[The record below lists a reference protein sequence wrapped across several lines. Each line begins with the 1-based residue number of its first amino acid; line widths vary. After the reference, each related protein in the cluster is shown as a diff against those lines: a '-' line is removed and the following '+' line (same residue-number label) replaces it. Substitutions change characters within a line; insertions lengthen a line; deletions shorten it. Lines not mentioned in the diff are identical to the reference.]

1 MPNNNLLNAALSY
14 AKRGWSVFPVNPN
27 EKIPIGAIVP
37 NGYKDATT
45 SSEQIKKWWSHYP
58 DANIGLNLEQSGLV
72 CIDVDSYKPECEFD
86 TYVKSRDLPKTLMQ
100 RSASGGV
107 HLIYQANERD
117 DYPGTLCK
125 GVDVKYRGYILLSP
139 STFKSSAYEWVNSL
153 TPVKAPDWLSKAP
166 PKPAPVM
173 KPPQQISYQ
182 ARWWPDDIDEL
193 LSIIDNEGWHNTTLR
208 FVGHLVAKG
217 LGDAEIHKI
226 TDRLTLKTH
235 RVEQT
240 RREVQL
246 MINGARSK
254 GFGSEIVKEEQS
266 KLVITG
272 HGNIASNHFNVSTVL
287 SQQSPWNKVFA
298 YNEFADRKMVISK
311 PPGERGNPSFFR
323 PRDVKDSDYTKVL
336 KWLNQNGFPTINK
349 QLVID
354 CVQELCEENTISP
367 VRHYL
372 EGLEFDPES
381 DISQLSTWM
390 ESFLGVRPKSPEEEL
405 YIQAVSRL
413 SLIQA
418 VARALNP
425 GCKAD
430 SVPILEGG
438 QGVGKSTALR
448 ILHSPEWFGDALPP
462 MGSKDASDYL
472 RGKWGIELAELA
484 FQRKA
489 DIEAQKAFISK
500 NEERFRPAYGRE
512 EIYHPRTCVFW
523 GTTNRTD
530 YLKDDTGNRRFLPIR
545 VEAVDI
551 EGLKVARDKLW
562 AEAVHCFKQKE
573 QYWLTDE
580 LLKHAEM
587 QANERFEEDPWVEII
602 QEKLCAFEEVS
613 IREAI
618 DKCFTNIDPQNISNQ
633 MVRRMAGCLQLAG
646 WKKDGR
652 YTSGERRNQVRY
664 IRGPEAGPS
673 SQEAPDDFTKN
684 NF

>member
-1 MPNNNLLNAALSY
+1 MSTNKMLEAALSY
-14 AKRGWSVFPVNPN
+14 AKRGWNVFPVNAN
-27 EKIPIGAIVP
+27 QKTPIGSLVTS
-37 NGYKDATT
+37 GFKDATT
-45 SSEQIKKWWSHYP
+45 SIIQIKDWWSQFP
-58 DANIGLNLEQSGLV
+58 NANIGLNLEQSGLV
-72 CIDVDSYKPECEFD
+72 CIDVDSYKPECEFNSFIQGR
-86 TYVKSRDLPKTLMQ
+86 VLPETLMQ
-100 RSASGGV
+100 KSASGGS
-107 HLIYQANERD
+107 HFIFSANEDD

-139 STFKSSAYEWVNSL
+139 STFGGSSYEWLNSL
-153 TPVKAPDWLSKAP
+153 DPAKAPGWLSKAP
-166 PKPAPVM
+166 LRKLQSPVFEG
-173 KPPQQISYQ
+173 
-182 ARWWPDDIDEL
+182 RWWPEEIDEL
-193 LSIIDNEGWHNTTLR
+193 IDIISREGWHNTLLR
-208 FVGHLVAKG
+208 YVGHLVAKG
-217 LGDAEIHKI
+217 LQDKEIHNI
-226 TDRLTLKTH
+226 TNQLTLDKFT
-235 RVEQT
+235 VEQT
-240 RREVQL
+240 QAEVQL
-246 MINGARSK
+246 MINGARTK
-254 GFGSEIVKEEQS
+254 GFGPEVVKEDPAQ
-266 KLVITG
+266 LITTS
-272 HGNIASNHFNVSTVL
+272 HGNIASNHFNVSTTL
-287 SQQSPWNKVFA
+287 SQQSLWNKVFA
-298 YNEFADRKMVISK
+298 YNEFADRKMVVSK
-311 PPGERGNPSFFR
+311 PPGERGNPSFFK

-336 KWLNQNGFPTINK
+336 KWLNQNGFPTVNK

-354 CVQELCEENTISP
+354 CVQELCEDNIISP

-372 EGLEFDPES
+372 EGLKFDPANDRSE
-381 DISQLSTWM
+381 LSTWM
-390 ESFLGVRPKSPEEEL
+390 EIYLGVKPKSPDEEQ
-405 YIQAVSRL
+405 YVRAVSRL

-418 VARALNP
+418 VARALTP

-551 EGLKVARDKLW
+551 KGLKAARDHLW
-562 AEAVHCFKQKE
+562 AEAVYYFNQGEK
-573 QYWLTDE
+573 YWLADN
-580 LLKHAEM
+580 LLKHAEKEAH
-587 QANERFEEDPWVEII
+587 QRFEEDPWVEII
-602 QEKLCAFEEVS
+602 QEKLCAFEEATL
-613 IREAI
+613 REAI
-618 DKCFTNIDPQNISNQ
+618 DNCFVDIDPQSISNQ

-664 IRGPEAGPS
+664 IRGPEAGPA
-673 SQEAPDDFTKN
+673 SQEVPDNFSKHDF
-684 NF
+684 